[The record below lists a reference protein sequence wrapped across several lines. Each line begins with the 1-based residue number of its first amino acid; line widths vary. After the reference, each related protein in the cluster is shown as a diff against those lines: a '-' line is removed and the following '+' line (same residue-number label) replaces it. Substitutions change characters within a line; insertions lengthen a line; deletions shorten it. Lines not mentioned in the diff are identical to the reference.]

1 MSKYVKNL
9 LQSEFEKVLADRS
22 VREFVVMSL
31 TGVNG
36 VDNNL
41 MRGGLRKK
49 GMDVLVV
56 KNALFRRALLSRKMD
71 TATAL
76 FDGPCAV
83 AYGGDSVV
91 DVAREL
97 TDWGRKI
104 KAMRFRGA
112 YVDGTV
118 LAGSDIEMLAKM
130 PTRRELLGQV
140 AGCILSPGARVAS
153 AVGASGSKIASCV
166 KTVIEKAEKA
176 EKADK
181 QAA

>member
-9 LQSEFEKVLADRS
+9 LQSEFEKVLADRG
-22 VREFVVMSL
+22 VREFVVLSL

-41 MRGGLRKK
+41 MRGGLRQK
-49 GMDVLVV
+49 GVEVLVV
-56 KNALFRRALLSRKMD
+56 KNALFRRALCTREMEGAS
-71 TATAL
+71 TL
-76 FDGPCAV
+76 FEGPCAV
-83 AYGGDSVV
+83 AFGGDSVV

-97 TDWGRKI
+97 TEWGKKI
-104 KAMRFRGA
+104 KAMQFRGA

-118 LAGSDIEMLAKM
+118 LAGKDVGMLAKM
-130 PTRRELLGQV
+130 PTRRELFGQV
-140 AGCILSPGARVAS
+140 AASILSPGAKVA
-153 AVGASGSKIASCV
+153 GAIAGSGSRVASCV
-166 KTVIEKAEKA
+166 KTVIERA